1 MLTCMMVGA
10 SGYVSPRTPSARLS
24 SGWWRPSPPRHSN
37 EVEVWFPEVVT
48 AVSVCRQKL
57 IKFRIRRNVVVKK
70 NILTYRWLVP
80 WGEAFAPPPPAFH
93 YKVWSANHTR
103 NMREQGSAVGQLPT
117 ANSAAGCRAG
127 VWWKVSSS
135 EIRLHHL
142 LRWSLV
148 AEYL

>member
-10 SGYVSPRTPSARLS
+10 SGYVSPRTPTARLS

-37 EVEVWFPEVVT
+37 EVEVWLPEVVT
-48 AVSVCRQKL
+48 AVSMCQQKL
-57 IKFRIRRNVVVKK
+57 IKFRICRNCSSQEKYLNLSVAGA
-70 NILTYRWLVP
+70 LGGGFRPT
-80 WGEAFAPPPPAFH
+80 PAGLAIQGVISQPH
-93 YKVWSANHTR
+93 QEYAWAGVSR
-103 NMREQGSAVGQLPT
+103 GSAS
-117 ANSAAGCRAG
+117 NSAAGCRAG